1 MPRSPL
7 ARLSL
12 PWGAGLGCQSE
23 LEKSKLIPILLSNT
37 ALSAETATFITLI
50 GMIEE
55 NWDPVQQ
62 EHFITCC
69 TVLQIQLSPAE
80 GLHGHPRVALEILKD
95 YQSTCP
101 ELAASHCWDSTAR
114 LTEDWSTEKPR
125 ERGQLS
131 LGCHPQEKDLGCK
144 QGSTPPMLHACSVPH
159 GAAPKV
165 SHLSSPHCMTPQHFA
180 APSAFWSI
188 LL

>member
-1 MPRSPL
+1 
-7 ARLSL
+7 
-12 PWGAGLGCQSE
+12 
-23 LEKSKLIPILLSNT
+23 
-37 ALSAETATFITLI
+37 
-50 GMIEE
+50 MIEE

-80 GLHGHPRVALEILKD
+80 GLNGPPRVALEILKD

-101 ELAASHCWDSTAR
+101 ELAASHCQDSTAC
-114 LTEDWSTEKPR
+114 LIEDRSTGKPR

-131 LGCHPQEKDLGCK
+131 LGCHPQEKELGCK
-144 QGSTPPMLHACSVPH
+144 QGSTPPMPLVCSLPH

-165 SHLSSPHCMTPQHFA
+165 GHLSSSHCMTHSTLLLPW
-180 APSAFWSI
+180 PSGPPCYENTQAKPFSV
-188 LL
+188 LTE